1 MSICPR
7 TPLQE
12 ASYSRIDT
20 DASSKWES
28 KFPVIEKQKK
38 KSMLYKGILY
48 FSEKEFTIA
57 PNYNVDELHKY
68 NIKQKRKIQYMY
80 NLVEAQGV

>member
-1 MSICPR
+1 MLHLNENPNFQ
-7 TPLQE
+7 LQ
-12 ASYSRIDT
+12 RKI
-20 DASSKWES
+20 
-28 KFPVIEKQKK
+28 KK
-38 KSMLYKGILY
+38 KTNVIYKGILY

-80 NLVEAQGV
+80 DLVEAQSV